1 MSKSKFLKIRNRK
14 KEKEVDPIAYFEA
27 QRRAHECGC
36 SNCGSDDISVLK
48 QAGYDNY
55 KCKACGYRGNFAQ
68 EDADRSAV
76 ADEMLASY
84 DEEEKCEVYDND
96 CYAW

>member
-1 MSKSKFLKIRNRK
+1 MSNLKLLKIRNHK
-14 KEKEVDPIAYFEA
+14 KEKEMDPIAYFEA

-48 QAGYDNY
+48 QAGYDDY
-55 KCKACGYRGNFAQ
+55 KCKACGHRGNFTQ
-68 EDADRSAV
+68 EDAELNDV
-76 ADEMLASY
+76 EDEMLASY

-96 CYAW
+96 CFAW